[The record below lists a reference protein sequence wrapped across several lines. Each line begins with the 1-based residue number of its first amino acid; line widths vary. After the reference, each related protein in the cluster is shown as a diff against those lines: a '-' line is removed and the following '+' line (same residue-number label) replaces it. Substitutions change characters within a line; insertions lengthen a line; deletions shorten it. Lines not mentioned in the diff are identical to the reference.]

1 MKYPMSVDKFTDSFL
16 NLAPGQS
23 MVYHTGFLSMNRE
36 GKSAAAKQLR
46 ATALL
51 VLQYGTDKGRPLNP
65 HDAKNKLIG
74 LGLGLLTQRK
84 PEKGKYEYLITRR
97 SPQAFG
103 QAA

>member
-1 MKYPMSVDKFTDSFL
+1 MSVDKFTDSFL

-23 MVYHTGFLSMNRE
+23 MVYHNRFLSMNRE
-36 GKSAAAKQLR
+36 GKSDAAKQLCS
-46 ATALL
+46 TARLA
-51 VLQYGTDKGRPLNP
+51 LQYGTDIGIPLNP
-65 HDAKNKLIG
+65 HDKKGALTG

-84 PEKGKYEYLITRR
+84 LEKDMYEYLITHR